1 MEINAPSTRVV
12 EPQTP
17 AVPTTDRGAR
27 LLGLL
32 ILLLGLGGFLTWAA
46 LAPISSAAVA
56 PGVVTVEGAR
66 KTVQHLDG
74 GIVAEI
80 FVREGDKV
88 EADQLLVRLD
98 DRETRAQ
105 LEMERGQLIALAAE
119 EARLIAERDGLEQP
133 QFPVRLFGGIK
144 MDDPRLLMA
153 QSGQKR
159 VFEARRQAR
168 EGEISVL
175 EQRIEQLQ
183 ERIAGVEDVLE
194 ANKRRA
200 KLYQEEIDALTSLF
214 DRQLGDKSRLRE
226 AERQQAELL
235 GEQAERRSTIAST
248 RVQIGETELEIA
260 QIKRRFV
267 SEVVE
272 QLREVETELSD
283 REERLRALSARL
295 ERTEIRSPASG
306 AVVDLQTHTIGGVL
320 RPGDKVLDLIPADEP
335 LLIEARVSPT
345 DIDQV
350 FPGLEADIRFT
361 AFNASTTPTVTGEV
375 LTVSADRMTDQ
386 KTDQDYF
393 LARVRVPPES
403 LKELEDKTLLPGMP
417 ATVMIK
423 TGERTFFEY
432 LIRPISDR
440 ISVAFRE
447 D

>member
-1 MEINAPSTRVV
+1 MEIIAPSARVTA
-12 EPQTP
+12 PPAQT
-17 AVPTTDRGAR
+17 VPTNDKRAR

-32 ILLLGLGGFLTWAA
+32 ILVIGLGGFLTWAA
-46 LAPISSAAVA
+46 LAPIDSAAVA
-56 PGVVTVEGAR
+56 PGVVTVEGAH

-74 GIVAEI
+74 GTVAEI
-80 FVREGDKV
+80 FVREGDQV
-88 EADQLLVRLD
+88 EADDLLIRLD

-119 EARLIAERDGLEQP
+119 EARLVAERDGLDEP
-133 QFPVRLFGGIK
+133 VFPTRLFGGVGL
-144 MDDPRLLMA
+144 DDPRLVMA
-153 QSGQKR
+153 RAGQKR
-159 VFEARRQAR
+159 VFEARREAR

-175 EQRIEQLQ
+175 EQRIEQLR
-183 ERIAGVEDVLE
+183 ERIAGIEDVLK
-194 ANKRRA
+194 ANQRRA
-200 KLYQEEIDALTSLF
+200 TLYQEEIDALTSLF
-214 DRQLGDKSRLRE
+214 ERQLGDKGRLRE
-226 AERQQAELL
+226 IKRQQAELL

-283 REERLRALSARL
+283 REERLRALQARL
-295 ERTEIRSPASG
+295 ERTEVRAPTSG
-306 AVVDLQTHTIGGVL
+306 AVVDLQTHTVGGVL
-320 RPGDKVLDLIPADEP
+320 RPGDKVLDIIPADEP

-361 AFNASTTPTVTGEV
+361 AFNTSTTPTVLGQV
-375 LTVSADRMTDQ
+375 ITVSADRMTDQ

-403 LKELEDKTLLPGMP
+403 LEQLGDKTLLPGMP

>member
-1 MEINAPSTRVV
+1 M
-12 EPQTP
+12 
-17 AVPTTDRGAR
+17 
-27 LLGLL
+27 
-32 ILLLGLGGFLTWAA
+32 
-46 LAPISSAAVA
+46 
-56 PGVVTVEGAR
+56 
-66 KTVQHLDG
+66 
-74 GIVAEI
+74 
-80 FVREGDKV
+80 
-88 EADQLLVRLD
+88 
-98 DRETRAQ
+98 
-105 LEMERGQLIALAAE
+105 
-119 EARLIAERDGLEQP
+119 
-133 QFPVRLFGGIK
+133 
-144 MDDPRLLMA
+144 
-153 QSGQKR
+153 
-159 VFEARRQAR
+159 
-168 EGEISVL
+168 
-175 EQRIEQLQ
+175 
-183 ERIAGVEDVLE
+183 
-194 ANKRRA
+194 
-200 KLYQEEIDALTSLF
+200 
-214 DRQLGDKSRLRE
+214 
-226 AERQQAELL
+226 L

-283 REERLRALSARL
+283 REERLRALQARL
-295 ERTEIRSPASG
+295 ERTEVHAPTSG
-306 AVVDLQTHTIGGVL
+306 AVVDLQTHTVGGVL
-320 RPGDKVLDLIPADEP
+320 RPGDKVLDIIPADEP

-361 AFNASTTPTVTGEV
+361 AFNTSTTPTVLGQV
-375 LTVSADRMTDQ
+375 MTVSADRMTDQ

-403 LKELEDKTLLPGMP
+403 LEQLGDKTLLPGMP

>member
-1 MEINAPSTRVV
+1 MEITVPSTRVT
-12 EPQTP
+12 ESQKQT
-17 AVPTTDRGAR
+17 VPTTDRGAR

-32 ILLLGLGGFLTWAA
+32 ILLIGLGGFLIWAA

-74 GIVAEI
+74 GIVADI
-80 FVREGDKV
+80 LVREGDKV
-88 EADQLLVRLD
+88 DADQLLVRLD

-119 EARLIAERDGLEQP
+119 EARLVAERDGLEQP
-133 QFPVRLFGGIK
+133 EFPVRLFGGIG

-153 QSGQKR
+153 QAGQKR
-159 VFEARRQAR
+159 VFEARREAR

-183 ERIAGVEDVLE
+183 ERIAGVEAVLE

-248 RVQIGETELEIA
+248 RVQIVETELEIA

-272 QLREVETELSD
+272 QLRKVETELSD

-295 ERTEIRSPASG
+295 ERTEVRSPASG

-320 RPGDKVLDLIPADEP
+320 RPGDKVLDLIPTDEP

-361 AFNASTTPTVTGEV
+361 AFNASTTPTLIGQV

-393 LARVRVPPES
+393 LARVQVPPES
-403 LKELEDKTLLPGMP
+403 LEQLEDKTLLPGMP